1 MSMPL
6 SQMWYVYRYS
16 HTAPKICKSPF
27 SPNVQGT
34 DTESELFVS
43 VKDPFDYQGRSFL
56 HPPQDVGVNLR
67 SEEPPEKCFL
77 PKKQIFTWTGHT
89 KGVSAIRWFPRYA
102 HLLLS
107 CSMDTKIKVSGF
119 FFFFP
124 FLLLPFL
131 FSSSSSSS
139 SSSASSSSSFLPSFL
154 PFLLLPHFFIFCLPF
169 FFFLCIFFF
178 SSSSSFTSYSLP
190 FSASFS
196 TSSLLFLL
204 PSFFFFLFIIFFS
217 SSSSSF
223 FFFLFSFCV
232 LLKICAQYF
241 VKLD

>member
-27 SPNVQGT
+27 SPNVQDT

-131 FSSSSSSS
+131 SSSSSSS
-139 SSSASSSSSFLPSFL
+139 SSSSFLPSCL
-154 PFLLLPHFFIFCLPF
+154 PFLLLPHLFIFCLPF
-169 FFFLCIFFF
+169 CFFLCIFFF

-204 PSFFFFLFIIFFS
+204 PSFFLLPFHHLLLFFIFFL
-217 SSSSSF
+217 
-223 FFFLFSFCV
+223 LLLPV
-232 LLKICAQYF
+232 LLLCFIENLCT
-241 VKLD
+241 VLCEVRLIV

>member
-27 SPNVQGT
+27 SPNVQDT

-124 FLLLPFL
+124 FLLLNKKNTPPL
-131 FSSSSSSS
+131 V
-139 SSSASSSSSFLPSFL
+139 
-154 PFLLLPHFFIFCLPF
+154 
-169 FFFLCIFFF
+169 CIFGQFALVIIMCIF
-178 SSSSSFTSYSLP
+178 VVCSKAKFLT
-190 FSASFS
+190 FCFV
-196 TSSLLFLL
+196 LF
-204 PSFFFFLFIIFFS
+204 
-217 SSSSSF
+217 
-223 FFFLFSFCV
+223 
-232 LLKICAQYF
+232 
-241 VKLD
+241 